1 MFESDIGPEFPM
13 LVFIDKGKDRADY
26 YNIRVK
32 NYEKTGD
39 KIFDLWRKFLPLVKK
54 YEVFHDAYRPEL
66 SYIPEK

>member
-1 MFESDIGPEFPM
+1 VFESDIGPEFPM